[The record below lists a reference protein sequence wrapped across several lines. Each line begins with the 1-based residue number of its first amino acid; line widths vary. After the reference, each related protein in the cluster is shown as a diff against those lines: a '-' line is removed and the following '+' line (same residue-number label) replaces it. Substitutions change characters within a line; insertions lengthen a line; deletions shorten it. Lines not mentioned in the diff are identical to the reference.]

1 MTRAGVTSSSPHSG
15 CSLGLFCPVLSLTPC
30 SAAGVLVCLLEYPRS
45 KRKKGSTM
53 ERW

>member
-1 MTRAGVTSSSPHSG
+1 M
-15 CSLGLFCPVLSLTPC
+15 CLGANPAPEPPFSLTPPPG